1 MAGEPEPE
9 LDAVL
14 AETLAFTTVRPEGDG
29 WIGDTPPWFGDYLF
43 GGFVVAQ
50 AVHAATRTA
59 PPGRRI
65 HSLHAYF
72 LRPVRA
78 GPPVV
83 YAVTPIRDGRTFA
96 SRRLEAT
103 QSGEPVLT
111 MTCSFATDTEGYE
124 YELPGTPDLPR
135 PDDDDLETS
144 TGPGPWRAA
153 WIGPTPPD
161 ADGTRASTHRIW
173 FTWPEPLPDDPHLH
187 AALLGFATD
196 WTGTGGRPLH
206 LDGDTRGM
214 VSLDH
219 AVWFHRPAR
228 VDEWLLYD
236 VHSLVNAGGRGLLRG
251 TMRDTE
257 GRVVA
262 SVAQEMLLRPYEPDA
277 T

>member
-29 WIGDTPPWFGDYLF
+29 WIGDTPSWFGDYLF
-43 GGFVVAQ
+43 GGFVIAQ

-135 PDDDDLETS
+135 PDDDGLETS

-153 WIGPTPPD
+153 SIGPTPPD

-173 FTWPEPLPDDPHLH
+173 FTWPAPLPDDPHLH
-187 AALLGFATD
+187 AASSGSRPTGPGPVDGLAIWTATHGA
-196 WTGTGGRPLH
+196 W
-206 LDGDTRGM
+206 
-214 VSLDH
+214 S
-219 AVWFHRPAR
+219 A
-228 VDEWLLYD
+228 
-236 VHSLVNAGGRGLLRG
+236 S
-251 TMRDTE
+251 TMRCGST
-257 GRVVA
+257 GPRT
-262 SVAQEMLLRPYEPDA
+262 STSGSSM
-277 T
+277 TCTHS

>member
-59 PPGRRI
+59 PAGRRI

-78 GPPVV
+78 GPPVA

-111 MTCSFATDTEGYE
+111 MTCSFAADTEGYE
-124 YELPGTPDLPR
+124 YELPGAPDLPR
-135 PDDDDLETS
+135 PDADDLETS
-144 TGPGPWRAA
+144 TGPGPWRAPR
-153 WIGPTPPD
+153 GSDPRSPTPTAHARRRTASGSRGPRRCPTIRICMRRSSGSRPTGPGPV
-161 ADGTRASTHRIW
+161 DGLAIWTVTHGAWSASTMRCGSTGPRASTSGSS
-173 FTWPEPLPDDPHLH
+173 T
-187 AALLGFATD
+187 TC
-196 WTGTGGRPLH
+196 T
-206 LDGDTRGM
+206 
-214 VSLDH
+214 
-219 AVWFHRPAR
+219 
-228 VDEWLLYD
+228 
-236 VHSLVNAGGRGLLRG
+236 HS
-251 TMRDTE
+251 
-257 GRVVA
+257 
-262 SVAQEMLLRPYEPDA
+262 
-277 T
+277 